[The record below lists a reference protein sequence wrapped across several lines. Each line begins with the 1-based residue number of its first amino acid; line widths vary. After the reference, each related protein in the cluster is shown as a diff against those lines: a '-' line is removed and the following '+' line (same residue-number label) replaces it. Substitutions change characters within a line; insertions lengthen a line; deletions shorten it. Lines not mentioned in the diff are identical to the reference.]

1 MWIHHTGCMP
11 ATIKSNKF
19 LHKFKVNLCLTE
31 NKKFQLT
38 ARINFTIDGDKDVI
52 FLLCLIPKFL
62 LLPASTIVIKYS
74 GLFKFFT
81 KVKEI
86 VLIRL
91 HWWSVKIKKRP
102 ENYLRLLM
110 LFLIVFIDVTFKKWK
125 ERVNKKIIIFSTKG
139 YNMITMIA
147 NILLKN
153 QSIFGQNW

>member
-1 MWIHHTGCMP
+1 MP

-38 ARINFTIDGDKDVI
+38 ARINFTIDVNKDVI

-91 HWWSVKIKKRP
+91 HWWSVKIKKETRK
-102 ENYLRLLM
+102 LSKTADVT
-110 LFLIVFIDVTFKKWK
+110 LIVFIDVTFKK
-125 ERVNKKIIIFSTKG
+125 
-139 YNMITMIA
+139 
-147 NILLKN
+147 
-153 QSIFGQNW
+153 

>member
-1 MWIHHTGCMP
+1 MP

-110 LFLIVFIDVTFKKWK
+110 LFLIVFIDVTFKK
-125 ERVNKKIIIFSTKG
+125 
-139 YNMITMIA
+139 
-147 NILLKN
+147 
-153 QSIFGQNW
+153 